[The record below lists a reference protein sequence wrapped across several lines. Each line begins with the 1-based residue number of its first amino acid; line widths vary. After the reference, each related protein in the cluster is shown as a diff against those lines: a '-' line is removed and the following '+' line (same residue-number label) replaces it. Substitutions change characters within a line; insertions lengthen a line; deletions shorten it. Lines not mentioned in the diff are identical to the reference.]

1 MESRNRLIL
10 SAVYSLFIGSLFS
23 GLLIWRGSLKLS
35 SHHDGSGV
43 LLMSTG
49 VLLEILVV
57 GSSWLFLHS
66 NKSAPGLTA
75 SNTRF
80 PQNSGEEGIE
90 EGNPL
95 IRIHHLLLNNRWIKQ
110 NENLTFTP
118 TVRDIVIGAFWGTL
132 VIALLTLI
140 GVNEIVYGNF
150 TTQTLPYLGA
160 ILFLLLAGYI
170 LYLMVFSMRL
180 RIKKLLEIKR
190 TETRNETSNG

>member
-1 MESRNRLIL
+1 M
-10 SAVYSLFIGSLFS
+10 
-23 GLLIWRGSLKLS
+23 
-35 SHHDGSGV
+35 
-43 LLMSTG
+43 
-49 VLLEILVV
+49 
-57 GSSWLFLHS
+57 
-66 NKSAPGLTA
+66 
-75 SNTRF
+75 
-80 PQNSGEEGIE
+80 
-90 EGNPL
+90 
-95 IRIHHLLLNNRWIKQ
+95 
-110 NENLTFTP
+110 
-118 TVRDIVIGAFWGTL
+118 RDIVIGAFWGTL

>member
-1 MESRNRLIL
+1 
-10 SAVYSLFIGSLFS
+10 
-23 GLLIWRGSLKLS
+23 
-35 SHHDGSGV
+35 
-43 LLMSTG
+43 
-49 VLLEILVV
+49 
-57 GSSWLFLHS
+57 
-66 NKSAPGLTA
+66 
-75 SNTRF
+75 
-80 PQNSGEEGIE
+80 
-90 EGNPL
+90 
-95 IRIHHLLLNNRWIKQ
+95 
-110 NENLTFTP
+110 
-118 TVRDIVIGAFWGTL
+118 VIGAFWGTL